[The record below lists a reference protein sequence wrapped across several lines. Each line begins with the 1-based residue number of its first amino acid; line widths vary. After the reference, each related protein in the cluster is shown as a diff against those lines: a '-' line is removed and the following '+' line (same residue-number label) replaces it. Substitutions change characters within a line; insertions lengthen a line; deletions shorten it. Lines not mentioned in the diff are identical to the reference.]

1 LEVKDLTISHEELS
15 HLQRRGKPPLI
26 AFVSLFLL
34 GLFISTAAESLRD
47 YAGLWNEREEAR
59 VTSPDGLVD
68 AVLLRPI
75 RYGDPSRISLHVVP
89 HGEPVELSDVM
100 VNGSS
105 FEVAPVVV
113 WARPQLLLMTY
124 DAGCIDALKTVW
136 HSYSV
141 NGGRYYVELRATASS
156 TFPCLGLGSKP
167 SFVARPPQ

>member
-1 LEVKDLTISHEELS
+1 LEAKDLTISQELS
-15 HLQRRGKPPLI
+15 HLERRSKPPLI

-34 GLFISTAAESLRD
+34 GLLISTAAESLRD
-47 YAGLWNEREEAR
+47 YTGLWNKREEAR

-75 RYGDPSRISLHVVP
+75 RYGDRSRISLHVVP

-100 VNGSS
+100 VDGSS
-105 FEVAPVVV
+105 FEVAPAIV

-124 DAGCIDALKTVW
+124 DAGCIDDLKTVW
-136 HSYSV
+136 HSYWV

-156 TFPCLGLGSKP
+156 MFPCLGVGSKP
-167 SFVARPPQ
+167 SFSARTPR